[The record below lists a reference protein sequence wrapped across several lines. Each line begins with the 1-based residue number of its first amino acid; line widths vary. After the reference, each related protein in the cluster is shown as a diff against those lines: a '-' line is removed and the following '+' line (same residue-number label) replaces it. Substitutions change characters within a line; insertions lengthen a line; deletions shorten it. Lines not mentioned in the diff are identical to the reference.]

1 MTKLDLKALKTALES
16 RRTELR
22 EDLERLGN
30 EIQSIGV
37 EQENERGSL
46 GNHFADDGSN
56 VMEAERLATMR
67 ADLDDILIQVDSAL
81 HRMHAGEYGN
91 CQRCHQEIDPERLEA
106 FPYVAYCINCQT
118 VIEREHALHAGR

>member
-1 MTKLDLKALKTALES
+1 MAHLDLTQAKAALEL
-16 RRTELR
+16 RRAELVG
-22 EDLERLGN
+22 DLERIGD

-37 EQENERGSL
+37 EQENERGSM
-46 GNHFADDGSN
+46 GNHFADDGSS

-67 ADLDDILIQVDSAL
+67 ADLNEVLTQVDSAL
-81 HRMHAGEYGN
+81 DRIGTDSYGI
-91 CQRCHQEIDPERLEA
+91 CQRCQQEINPERLEA

>member
-1 MTKLDLKALKTALES
+1 MAHLDLTQAKAALEL
-16 RRTELR
+16 RRAELVG
-22 EDLERLGN
+22 DLERIGD

-37 EQENERGSL
+37 EQENERGSM
-46 GNHFADDGSN
+46 GNHLADDGSS

-67 ADLDDILIQVDSAL
+67 ADLNEVLTQVDSAL
-81 HRMHAGEYGN
+81 DRIGTDSYGI
-91 CQRCHQEIDPERLEA
+91 CQRCQQEINPERLEA